1 MAFSLPMV
9 SILMSWISYSAVNAH
24 PFGMFGGGGMP
35 GMSGGMSGLGGG
47 GGMPGFGGGGMP
59 GLGGGGGGMSG
70 MAGGLGAM
78 STGIGG
84 AGGASEDKSS
94 SNSIKTELSASCKK
108 AADALSTGELATCAN
123 IPALI
128 AISKTEG
135 SIVSAINTWVTGA
148 CAAVPC
154 SKDALASAAEKIK
167 KTVKRIW
174 TMDQLRP
181 LVSTPTSFTTKK
193 PGKADTF
200 CTQTK
205 SDSKFCIPS
214 TMEALEAKAGQKFTN
229 AGIKSAMAGKIT
241 PKPLPSS
248 VFQRYVQPETQRVFT
263 RRSSNLTKYV
273 LFRHQEAYCTPCT
286 HALGT
291 QSEIMVE
298 AISKDPKIKFEHS
311 TTQAKGKASEI
322 CGASFDDKKI
332 PDSIQIAAPG
342 NGKADAPGG
351 KAKADGPKD
360 TEVAPE
366 KKPKDADASA
376 TKPLDAGAG
385 AGAGTETPKDGPTT
399 PENSESTK
407 EATEKPKAEESSSE
421 EA

>member
-9 SILMSWISYSAVNAH
+9 SILMSWISYSAVSAH
-24 PFGMFGGGGMP
+24 PFGMFGGGGTP

-59 GLGGGGGGMSG
+59 GLGGGGGMSG
-70 MAGGLGAM
+70 MADGLGAM

-167 KTVKRIW
+167 KDCQKDLDDGSAPAIGIYSHILHYKEAR
-174 TMDQLRP
+174 
-181 LVSTPTSFTTKK
+181 
-193 PGKADTF
+193 DTF

-214 TMEALEAKAGQKFTN
+214 TIEALEAKAGQKFTN

-241 PKPLPSS
+241 PEALA
-248 VFQRYVQPETQRVFT
+248 FIRVP
-263 RRSSNLTKYV
+263 K
-273 LFRHQEAYCTPCT
+273 EAYCTPCT

-332 PDSIQIAAPG
+332 PDTIQIAAPG
-342 NGKADAPGG
+342 DGKGDAPGG
-351 KAKADGPKD
+351 KAKADGPAQPKD
-360 TEVAPE
+360 TEAVPE
-366 KKPKDADASA
+366 QKPKDADASA
-376 TKPLDAGAG
+376 IKPMDAGAG
-385 AGAGTETPKDGPTT
+385 AGTDQPKDGPTT

>member
-59 GLGGGGGGMSG
+59 GLGGGGGAQIPSRPNCPHP
-70 MAGGLGAM
+70 A
-78 STGIGG
+78 
-84 AGGASEDKSS
+84 
-94 SNSIKTELSASCKK
+94 KK
-108 AADALSTGELATCAN
+108 LQTLLSTGELATCAN

-167 KTVKRIW
+167 KDCQK
-174 TMDQLRP
+174 DLDDGSARP
-181 LVSTPTSFTTKK
+181 LVSTPTSSTTKK
-193 PGKADTF
+193 PGTHFALKPRATRSF
-200 CTQTK
+200 VFLQLWRHSKPRLAK
-205 SDSKFCIPS
+205 SSPMQGLSQPWLVKSP
-214 TMEALEAKAGQKFTN
+214 EALAF
-229 AGIKSAMAGKIT
+229 IRV
-241 PKPLPSS
+241 PK
-248 VFQRYVQPETQRVFT
+248 
-263 RRSSNLTKYV
+263 
-273 LFRHQEAYCTPCT
+273 EAYCTPCT

>member
-9 SILMSWISYSAVNAH
+9 SILMSWISYSAVSAH
-24 PFGMFGGGGMP
+24 PFGMFGGGGTP

-59 GLGGGGGGMSG
+59 GLGGGGGMSG
-70 MAGGLGAM
+70 MADGLGAM

-167 KTVKRIW
+167 KDCQKDLDDGSAPAIGIYSHILHYKEAR
-174 TMDQLRP
+174 
-181 LVSTPTSFTTKK
+181 
-193 PGKADTF
+193 DTF

-214 TMEALEAKAGQKFTN
+214 TIEALEAKAGQKFTN

-241 PKPLPSS
+241 PEALA
-248 VFQRYVQPETQRVFT
+248 FIRVP
-263 RRSSNLTKYV
+263 K
-273 LFRHQEAYCTPCT
+273 EAYCTPCT

>member
-9 SILMSWISYSAVNAH
+9 SILMSWISYSAVSAH
-24 PFGMFGGGGMP
+24 PFGMFGGGGTP

-59 GLGGGGGGMSG
+59 GLGGGGGMSG
-70 MAGGLGAM
+70 MADGLGAM

-94 SNSIKTELSASCKK
+94 SNSIKTEFSHRNLQ
-108 AADALSTGELATCAN
+108 N
-123 IPALI
+123 
-128 AISKTEG
+128 EG

-167 KTVKRIW
+167 KDCQKDLDDGSAGHWYLLPHPSLQRSQVRRIFCSSSSNERALSLHPRSVCDLG
-174 TMDQLRP
+174 THFALKPRATRSF
-181 LVSTPTSFTTKK
+181 VSFNY
-193 PGKADTF
+193 
-200 CTQTK
+200 
-205 SDSKFCIPS
+205 
-214 TMEALEAKAGQKFTN
+214 EALEARLA
-229 AGIKSAMAGKIT
+229 KSSPMQGSSQPWLVKLP

-248 VFQRYVQPETQRVFT
+248 VFQRYVQPETQRLST